1 MYHISLQDIFNSSCC
16 SLVVVMET
24 SDTSDTESR
33 ISVPKPA
40 RNHQL
45 SSGIHQVEWMMI
57 HPIAMKKTIAIHFFH
72 VISGPWWLLYS
83 LVFEV
88 GHVKWARKTRHEQ
101 NQISK
106 KRGADV
112 WQWKMDPVKMYFL
125 LKMGMFHCYVSLPEG
140 KWVFLVLPLISGL
153 YWWSNCTLTI
163 DRFSAK
169 WMPCSQMP
177 WLIRGWLMLFNRPSC
192 WFGMM
197 IEYWLLKFTMF
208 IMFLPFGI
216 GFIEPKLY
224 HWL

>member
-1 MYHISLQDIFNSSCC
+1 M
-16 SLVVVMET
+16 
-24 SDTSDTESR
+24 SDTSDTAAW
-33 ISVPKPA
+33 ISFPKPES
-40 RNHQL
+40 NHQL
-45 SSGIHQVEWMMI
+45 DKGFTKWMNDDTSNCYEL
-57 HPIAMKKTIAIHFFH
+57 TIAIHFFH

-88 GHVKWARKTRHEQ
+88 GHVKWASETRHEQ
-101 NQISK
+101 NQIPK
-106 KRGADV
+106 KRCADV

-163 DRFSAK
+163 DRFSSK

-177 WLIRGWLMLFNRPSC
+177 WLIRGWLMLSTRPVAGLGWWLS
-192 WFGMM
+192 
-197 IEYWLLKFTMF
+197 IDYWS
-208 IMFLPFGI
+208 LPCLSF
-216 GFIEPKLY
+216 FYLWELELPKLY